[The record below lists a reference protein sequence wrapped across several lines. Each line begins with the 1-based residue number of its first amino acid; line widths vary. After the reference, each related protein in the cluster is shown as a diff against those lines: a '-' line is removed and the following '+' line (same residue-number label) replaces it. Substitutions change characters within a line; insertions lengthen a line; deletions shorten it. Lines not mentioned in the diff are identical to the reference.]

1 MRALALLALF
11 GLVAAPVVA
20 DPLPL
25 DAAKVIATYPH
36 DRGAY
41 TEGLFYRDGSLFEST
56 GMEGRSTIRQV
67 DIKTGTVRRKIATP
81 ASEFGEGIVDNGDQ
95 IVSLTWKN
103 GHGYR
108 WSLGGFK
115 RLGTFQYAGE
125 GWALTKDAHNLIMS
139 DGTPVLRFLDPKTLR
154 VVKRLKV
161 TADGNPVANLNEL
174 EYVDGEILANVWMT
188 DIIARIDPASGH
200 VVGWIDVS
208 ALTRRADAGGGDAVA
223 NGIAWDAKGRR
234 LFVTGKNWPV
244 LFEIAPPH
252 AR

>member
-1 MRALALLALF
+1 MRAVAFLALLI
-11 GLVAAPVVA
+11 AAPAVA

-56 GMEGRSTIRQV
+56 GMEGASTIRQV
-67 DIKTGTVRRKIATP
+67 DLKTGVVRRKVATP

-108 WSLGGFK
+108 WSLGAFK
-115 RLGTFQYAGE
+115 RLGTFDYTGE
-125 GWALTKDAHNLIMS
+125 GWALTKDARHLIMS

-154 VVKRLKV
+154 VVKRLRV

-174 EYVDGEILANVWMT
+174 EYVDGEILANV
-188 DIIARIDPASGH
+188 IARIDPASGH
-200 VVGWIDVS
+200 VIGWIDVS
-208 ALTRRADAGGGDAVA
+208 ALTKRADAGGGDAVA

>member
-1 MRALALLALF
+1 MRTLALLAA
-11 GLVAAPVVA
+11 LVAAPALA

-56 GMEGRSTIRQV
+56 GMEGRSSIRQV
-67 DIKTGTVRRKIATP
+67 DIKTGTVRRKISTP
-81 ASEFGEGIVDNGDQ
+81 ASEFGEGIVDDGDQ
-95 IVSLTWKN
+95 IISLTWKN

-115 RLGTFQYAGE
+115 RLGTFNYTGE
-125 GWALTKDAHNLIMS
+125 GWALTKDAHHLIMS
-139 DGTPVLRFLDPKTLR
+139 DGTPVLRFLDPRSLR

-188 DIIARIDPASGH
+188 DIIARIDPVSGH
-200 VVGWIDVS
+200 VIGWIDVS
-208 ALTRRADAGGGDAVA
+208 ALTKQADAGGGDAVA

>member
-1 MRALALLALF
+1 MRALALPVLLGGLF
-11 GLVAAPVVA
+11 IAAPAVA

-25 DAAKVIATYPH
+25 EAAKVIATYPH
-36 DRGAY
+36 DRSAY

-56 GMEGRSTIRQV
+56 GMEGSSTIRQV
-67 DIKTGTVRRKIATP
+67 DIKTGTVRRKISTP
-81 ASEFGEGIVDNGDQ
+81 PSEFGEGIVDVGDQ

-115 RLGTFQYAGE
+115 QLGTFQYAGE

-139 DGTPVLRFLDPKTLR
+139 DGTPTLRFLDPKTLR

-174 EYVDGEILANVWMT
+174 EYVDGDRPGERPRDRLDRRQRAHQ
-188 DIIARIDPASGH
+188 AR
-200 VVGWIDVS
+200 
-208 ALTRRADAGGGDAVA
+208 RC
-223 NGIAWDAKGRR
+223 GRR
-234 LFVTGKNWPV
+234 RCGRQRHRVGCEGPPAVRHRQELARPVRDRPATRAVTYA
-244 LFEIAPPH
+244 APLG
-252 AR
+252 